1 MAVDWSKRGD
11 YIAKHGVTPE
21 QANEALDDANAI
33 IFSPDYNTKTGDQ
46 IRTLGYSPSARDVLT
61 VITLD
66 RDTVVWGVN
75 AWRSNSR
82 DRRYYRQ
89 GGPDEQRP

>member
-1 MAVDWSKRGD
+1 MKLLNDPDAV
-11 YIAKHGVTPE
+11 
-21 QANEALDDANAI
+21 
-33 IFSPDYNTKTGDQ
+33 IFDPDYNTKSGRQ
-46 IRTLGYSPSARDVLT
+46 ARTLGYSPSAQAVLT

-66 RDTVVWGVN
+66 DGDVAWGVN

-89 GGPDEQRP
+89 GGPDEQEP